1 MPVPFRAEL
10 ADSDWGKRMV
20 PNIFRY
26 ATKELSQ
33 DAVVCWLVAC
43 AREASGDLRECG
55 LSFVHALMR
64 SGGGRV
70 INARSGKDEV
80 FGGNR
85 RVIGVVGEP
94 RPQYGKIDVYFQAEL
109 DGKVVSFVVEDKT
122 HTEMHGKQLERH
134 RSAVGEDTIEEDL
147 VKAVYFKTG
156 YVFGDER
163 ERAELAGYSVF
174 DAEDMVTFFGDGAWS
189 ATHDFVR
196 DFAEHVAGLV
206 NARRQALAKWDLNEA
221 FVQWEF
227 MVALGEALGLSDIR
241 WPARSFNLGGSA
253 WTQYPHYERRGS
265 LFWRL
270 DSWKPLRLMVDT
282 HEVGGE
288 RALASWDGWDRAFR
302 EATERCG
309 LDPAPFRRVRSR
321 SGNAVAGGTIG
332 AVDARASLLREGLGK
347 CVERVGELHRR
358 FVEESGPVLT

>member
-1 MPVPFRAEL
+1 
-10 ADSDWGKRMV
+10 MV

-33 DAVVCWLVAC
+33 DAVICWLVAC

-55 LSFVHALMR
+55 LSFVRALMR

-70 INARSGKDEV
+70 IDARSGNEEV
-80 FGGNR
+80 HPGEG
-85 RVIGVVGEP
+85 RVTVVVREP
-94 RPQYGKIDVYFQAEL
+94 APQYGGIDVYFQAEL

-122 HTEMHGKQLERH
+122 HTEMHGGQLERY
-134 RSAVGEDTIEEDL
+134 RGVVGEDAIEEDL

-163 ERAELAGYSVF
+163 EEAERAGYSVF
-174 DAEDMVTFFGDGAWS
+174 DAEDIVTFFRDGLWS
-189 ATHDFVR
+189 GTHDFVR
-196 DFAEHVAGLV
+196 DFAEHVASLV
-206 NARRQALAKWDLNEA
+206 DGRRQAFANWNLDRD

-227 MVALGEALGLSDIR
+227 MVALGEALGPSR
-241 WPARSFNLGGSA
+241 WPARWFNLGGGA
-253 WTQYPHYERRGS
+253 WTQYPHYEQRGS

-282 HEVGGE
+282 NEVGGE
-288 RALASWDGWDRAFR
+288 RALAAWDGWDRAFR
-302 EATERCG
+302 EAAERSG

-321 SGNAVAGGTIG
+321 NGSAVAEGTIG
-332 AVDARASLLREGLGK
+332 AVDARGCLLREGLGR
-347 CVERVGELHRR
+347 CVERVRELHRR
-358 FVEESGPVLT
+358 FVGETGLAPG